1 MHKVFYSDFY
11 NIKQIY
17 NENFLLMFGTKNVFN
32 VKLVENYFLRWWW
45 SMRSATVSLS
55 GAARFSAKDVVV
67 KSNTIPAN
75 NYLE

>member
-1 MHKVFYSDFY
+1 
-11 NIKQIY
+11 
-17 NENFLLMFGTKNVFN
+17 MFGTKNVFN